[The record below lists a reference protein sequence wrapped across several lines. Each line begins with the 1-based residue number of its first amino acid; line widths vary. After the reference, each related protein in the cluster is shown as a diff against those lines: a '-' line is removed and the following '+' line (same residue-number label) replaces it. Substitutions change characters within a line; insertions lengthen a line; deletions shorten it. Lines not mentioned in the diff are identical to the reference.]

1 MQDAFAD
8 FLFDPFAKGANEM
21 VKSFGQTIQ
30 KMIAQAASAQL
41 LKTLFGDMGNTGA
54 VGGLAGQGLNWLKGA
69 FGGIGTSSAASS
81 MSWLTSY
88 PTGGGLPFANGGIM
102 TSAGPLKLNSYASG
116 GIANTPQLS
125 FFGEGRTPEAY
136 VPLPDGRRIPVHMQG
151 GGDSPN
157 ITVHVNSQTGDPA
170 EIRRSAAAGAR
181 TALGLMSSSRRYA

>member
-1 MQDAFAD
+1 
-8 FLFDPFAKGANEM
+8 
-21 VKSFGQTIQ
+21 
-30 KMIAQAASAQL
+30 
-41 LKTLFGDMGNTGA
+41 
-54 VGGLAGQGLNWLKGA
+54 
-69 FGGIGTSSAASS
+69 
-81 MSWLTSY
+81 
-88 PTGGGLPFANGGIM
+88 M
-102 TSAGPLKLNSYASG
+102 TSAGPLPLKSYAGG

-125 FFGEGRTPEAY
+125 LFGEGRTPEAY